1 MRYSKNE
8 GRLCDSPLVQRYG
21 LRETWSSNLSGANST
36 PDTTYQTDSHVMVLR
51 GLKLDFLQTTIYP
64 MCEVKPSFI
73 AKHNKY
79 KVLFSITQQKTD
91 LQLQTSQSQRGR

>member
-1 MRYSKNE
+1 
-8 GRLCDSPLVQRYG
+8 
-21 LRETWSSNLSGANST
+21 
-36 PDTTYQTDSHVMVLR
+36 
-51 GLKLDFLQTTIYP
+51 

-91 LQLQTSQSQRGR
+91 RLQLQTSQSQRGRRRLAG